1 LVLPINQQLCPVRAA
16 LTRDTRPERQA
27 NNNPEATT
35 MNTWQQLYTPLGG
48 LGLSALVAL
57 IPIIF
62 FFLALAVFRMKGHIA
77 GSITLALSLGV
88 AILAYGMPADMA
100 FAAAGYGF
108 AYGLWPIA
116 WIIVAAVFLYKLTV
130 KSGQFEVIR
139 SSVLSITDDQRLQV
153 LLIGFSF
160 GAFLEGAAGFG
171 APVAITAALLVGLG
185 FNPLYAAGLCLIA
198 NTAPVAF
205 GALGIPITVAGQ
217 VTGID
222 PFKIGAMTGRQLPL
236 LSIIVPFWLVA
247 MMDGWKGVK
256 ETWPAALVAG
266 GSFAVTQ
273 FFTSNFIGPELPD
286 ITSALV
292 SLISLTLFLKVWSP
306 RRAEDSEVV
315 GVSGGAATLGGFGG
329 HSGATPSPYS
339 FGQILKAWSPFLIL
353 TVLVTIWTLKP
364 FKALF
369 APGGALEQLVFL
381 FAIPH
386 LDQLVIKVAPIV
398 SNATAIPAI
407 FKLDPISATGTAIFF
422 SALISMLVLK
432 IDLKNWSDH
441 SQGNLHRAEV
451 ADPVDRHGA
460 GLRLRHQLLRHV
472 HHPGPGAGR
481 HRRAVPVLLAVPR
494 LAGRVPDRLGHLVQ
508 RPVRLAAG
516 HHRAPDRGQRHPAGG
531 RQHQRRRDRQDDL
544 AAIHRRGLR
553 RHRHGRQGIRPVP
566 LHPQAQPDLRHLRRP
581 DHPGPG
587 LLADRYARALR
598 TFGSPARRRYSVR
611 NGLGLL
617 IYRS

>member
-1 LVLPINQQLCPVRAA
+1 MQ
-16 LTRDTRPERQA
+16 
-27 NNNPEATT
+27 
-35 MNTWQQLYTPLGG
+35 TWQQLYTPLGS

-57 IPIIF
+57 IPIVF

-77 GSITLALSLGV
+77 GTITLALSIAV
-88 AILAYGMPADMA
+88 AIFAFQMPADMA

-205 GALGIPITVAGQ
+205 GALGIPIIVAGQ

-222 PFKIGAMTGRQLPL
+222 AFKIGAMTGRQLPF

-247 MMDGWKGVK
+247 MMDGWRGIK

-266 GSFAVTQ
+266 ASFAVTQ
-273 FFTSNFIGPELPD
+273 YFTSNFIGPELPD

-292 SLISLTLFLKVWSP
+292 SLVSLTLFLKVWHP
-306 RRAEDSEVV
+306 KRAEDAEVV
-315 GVSGGAATLGGFGG
+315 GVSGGAAVMGGFGG
-329 HSGATPSPYS
+329 PRSTTPSPYS
-339 FGQILKAWSPFLIL
+339 FGEILKAWSPFLVL

-364 FKALF
+364 FKAMF
-369 APGGALEQLVFL
+369 APGGALEQFVFL

-386 LDQLVIKVAPIV
+386 LDQLVMKGAPIV
-398 SNATAIPAI
+398 ATATAIPAVYK
-407 FKLDPISATGTAIFF
+407 FDPVSATGTAIFF
-422 SALISMLVLK
+422 SALISMVILSIHLKTGLTTLKETFVELKWPILSIGMVLAFAFVTNFSGMSTTLALVLAGTGAAFPFFSPF
-432 IDLKNWSDH
+432 LGWLGVFLTGSDT
-441 SQGNLHRAEV
+441 SSN
-451 ADPVDRHGA
+451 
-460 GLRLRHQLLRHV
+460 
-472 HHPGPGAGR
+472 
-481 HRRAVPVLLAVPR
+481 
-494 LAGRVPDRLGHLVQ
+494 
-508 RPVRLAAG
+508 
-516 HHRAPDRGQRHPAGG
+516 
-531 RQHQRRRDRQDDL
+531 
-544 AAIHRRGLR
+544 
-553 RHRHGRQGIRPVP
+553 
-566 LHPQAQPDLRHLRRP
+566 
-581 DHPGPG
+581 
-587 LLADRYARALR
+587 AL
-598 TFGSPARRRYSVR
+598 FGSLQATTAHQIGVNDTLLVAANTSGGVTGKMISPQSIAVACAATGMVGKESDLFRFTLKHSLIFAAMV
-611 NGLGLL
+611 GLITLAQAYVFTGMLVH
-617 IYRS
+617 